1 MLFQFKDYKIEYI
14 NKNSR
19 KGMTKKELGK
29 LSCVN
34 KEKMKHGLRNRK
46 ENDKRKQIMKL
57 LNVLDMKKQCINLD
71 VFD

>member
-1 MLFQFKDYKIEYI
+1 
-14 NKNSR
+14 
-19 KGMTKKELGK
+19 MTKKELGK

-34 KEKMKHGLRNRK
+34 KEKMKHRLRNRK
-46 ENDKRKQIMKL
+46 EKDKRKQIMKL